1 MDIPS
6 RHRPLVLLAGVMLAQ
21 VLLLAFQIKRDRDV
35 RLIRLWSVELLT
47 PLQRAGTW
55 LIGELHGGWR
65 GYVDL
70 RHARQENEELRTE
83 LGRLQLRNRELE
95 SRAAEADRLAAV
107 LGFRQAHAEVPMLA
121 AEVIGASADA
131 ASKTVYINRGS
142 HDGVRRN
149 MGVITPDGVVGKII
163 EVFPNTSMVL
173 LLTDHDSGVGA
184 LLATSRTHGVV
195 KGEGEP
201 FARMEYVINDEKVP
215 DGEEILTSGEDRIF
229 PKDLPVGTV
238 AGTQD
243 GNPFKI
249 IRVRP
254 AARLDRLEEVIVLLT
269 QRELN
274 PQNEA
279 EPAAPAAKSGETATS
294 PSAPT
299 KQPEQKPAQQ
309 PQKPG
314 ASPAPAK
321 GAAKPPV
328 TAPAKP
334 PQ

>member
-21 VLLLAFQIKRDRDV
+21 VLLLAFQIKRERDV

-55 LIGELHGGWR
+55 IIGEVHGGWR
-65 GYVDL
+65 GYIGL
-70 RHARQENEELRTE
+70 RHTRQENEGLRTE

-107 LGFRQAHAEVPMLA
+107 LGFRQAHAEVPILA

-131 ASKTVYINRGS
+131 ASKTLYINRGS
-142 HDGVRRN
+142 RDGVRRN

-195 KGEGEP
+195 KGAGEP
-201 FARMEYVINDEKVP
+201 FARMEYVINDEKIP
-215 DGEEILTSGEDRIF
+215 QGEEILTSGEDRIF

-243 GNPFKI
+243 GNPFKV

-274 PQNEA
+274 PRKEV
-279 EPAAPAAKSGETATS
+279 ELAAPPAKSGETVTS
-294 PSAPT
+294 PSAPA
-299 KQPEQKPAQQ
+299 KQPEQKPAQP

-314 ASPAPAK
+314 ASPAPAQ
-321 GAAKPPV
+321 GATKPPT